1 MLAAALETMAAPD
14 EPVPLEDLLGPLRE
28 SLAAFAVPDFECIM
42 QPAPPTPPAV
52 STGLEGFDSSW
63 SDFAE
68 AFTDFRLKVE
78 EARQAGDYFIANA
91 LQIARTRYGG
101 VEITQPSSLLI
112 QFEGNRVV
120 RIEFHIDRDE
130 ALRRAGLA

>member
-1 MLAAALETMAAPD
+1 MAAPD

-28 SLAAFAVPDFECIM
+28 FLAAFAVPDFECVM
-42 QPAPPTPPAV
+42 QPAPPTPAAV
-52 STGLEGFDSSW
+52 STGLDGFDAAW
-63 SDFAE
+63 RDFADV
-68 AFTDFRLKVE
+68 FTDFRLRVE
-78 EARQAGDYFIANA
+78 DARQAGDFVITNA

-112 QFEGNRVV
+112 QFEGDRVV
-120 RIEFHIDRDE
+120 RVEFHIDRDE